1 VRLPALCP
9 GNLGRSKTWFEG
21 DALTG
26 RKLAWVLAVLEVA
39 AVVTVLLLKRF
50 DGLDLEVYLGGAKAL
65 AEHGSPY
72 DAWVP
77 TTHQILLPFTYTPF
91 AAAVFLPGTLLPFA
105 VTMKLLSIASIVATG
120 VVAYLYVA
128 TLNGSL
134 TDPANVRGRAVA
146 ALVAI
151 GAQLAGAL
159 LEPVRST
166 LGFGQINALLMVLVV
181 LDVLLP
187 GERKRTKGLLIGVAA
202 AIKLTPAV
210 FVVYFLVRR
219 DFRAAARVVAGFV
232 AAGALL
238 WLIRPSASFTYWTK
252 LVFDAGRIGG
262 VDYVGN
268 QSLHGLTTRAG
279 LPEIVWVLAA
289 LAVMAVVA
297 VVIVR
302 AEPVLA
308 LTACALGGLL
318 VSPISWTHHWTWCVP
333 VLVLAGWYAWRF
345 DRAIRWAAAAVVVAG
360 LALFIAGPM
369 WFSPR
374 PAPSAGWWLATES
387 YELFGLLLLALAA
400 FAAPRLS
407 TKKGT
412 STAEAAKVPSKEP
425 QVS

>member
-1 VRLPALCP
+1 VLTGRLF
-9 GNLGRSKTWFEG
+9 G
-21 DALTG
+21 G
-26 RKLAWVLAVLEVA
+26 RKLAWALAVLEVA
-39 AVVTVLLLKRF
+39 AVVTVLVLKRF

-77 TTHQILLPFTYTPF
+77 TTHRILLPFTYTPF

-105 VTMKLLSIASIVATG
+105 VTMKLVSIASIVATG

-187 GERKRTKGLLIGVAA
+187 GDRKRTKGLLIGVAA

-219 DFRAAARVVAGFV
+219 DFRSAVRVVAGFV

-238 WLIRPSASFTYWTK
+238 WLIRPSASFTYWTQ

-268 QSLHGLTTRAG
+268 QSLHGLVVRAG
-279 LPEIVWVLAA
+279 LPQIVWVAAA

-297 VVIVR
+297 VVILR

-333 VLVLAGWYAWRF
+333 ILVLAGYHAWRSWRA
-345 DRAIRWAAAAVVVAG
+345 DRVVAWVAAAVVVAG

-369 WFSPR
+369 WFAPR
-374 PAPSAGWWLATES
+374 PAPSFGWWLATES
-387 YELFGLLLLALAA
+387 YELFGLVLLVLAA
-400 FAAPRLS
+400 FAAPRL
-407 TKKGT
+407 KAVK
-412 STAEAAKVPSKEP
+412 AAPRESLDAAFTN
-425 QVS
+425 

>member
-1 VRLPALCP
+1 M
-9 GNLGRSKTWFEG
+9 
-21 DALTG
+21 TG
-26 RKLAWVLAVLEVA
+26 RKLAWALAALEVV
-39 AVVTVLLLKRF
+39 AVILVLVLKRF

-65 AEHGSPY
+65 AEQGSPY

-91 AAAVFLPGTLLPFA
+91 AAAAFWPGTLLPFA
-105 VTMKLLSIASIVATG
+105 VTMKLVSIASIVATG

-134 TDPANVRGRAVA
+134 TDPTKVNGRAVA

-181 LDVLLP
+181 LDILLP
-187 GERKRTKGLLIGVAA
+187 GDRRRTKGLLIGVAA

-210 FVVYFLVRR
+210 FVVYFLFRR
-219 DFRAAARVVAGFV
+219 DFRSAARVVAGFV

-268 QSLHGLTTRAG
+268 QSLHGLTVRAG
-279 LPEIVWVLAA
+279 WPEFAWVLAA
-289 LAVMAVVA
+289 LVVMALVA
-297 VVIVR
+297 VIVAR
-302 AEPVLA
+302 AEPVLG

-333 VLVLAGWYAWRF
+333 ILVLAGWYAWRF
-345 DRAIRWAAAAVVVAG
+345 GRAIRWTAAAVVVAG
-360 LALFIAGPM
+360 LTLFIVGPM
-369 WFSPR
+369 WFAPR
-374 PAPSAGWWLATES
+374 PAPSVGWWLATES
-387 YELFGLLLLALAA
+387 YELYGLALLVLAA
-400 FAAPRLS
+400 FAARRLS
-407 TKKGT
+407 TEKGT
-412 STAEAAKVPSKEP
+412 SATEAAKVPSKEP
-425 QVS
+425 LVS

>member
-1 VRLPALCP
+1 MSQRLF
-9 GNLGRSKTWFEG
+9 GGS
-21 DALTG
+21 G
-26 RKLAWVLAVLEVA
+26 RKLLAGLAVLEVA
-39 AVVTVLLLKRF
+39 AVVLVLLLKRF

-77 TTHQILLPFTYTPF
+77 TTHRILLPFTYTPF

-105 VTMKLLSIASIVATG
+105 ATMKLVSIASIVATG

-134 TDPANVRGRAVA
+134 TDSSKVTGRAAA

-187 GERKRTKGLLIGVAA
+187 GERKRTKGLLIGIAA

-219 DFRAAARVVAGFV
+219 DFRSAARVVGGFL

-238 WLIRPSASFTYWTK
+238 WLVRPSASFTYWTK

-268 QSLHGLTTRAG
+268 QSLRGLVTRLG
-279 LPEIVWVLAA
+279 LPETAGNVVWLLAA
-289 LAVMAVVA
+289 LAVMALVA

-302 AEPVLA
+302 AGEPVLA

-333 VLVLAGWYAWRF
+333 ILVLAGYYGVRAWRT
-345 DRAIRWAAAAVVVAG
+345 DRVVTWWSGAVVVAG
-360 LALFIAGPM
+360 LALFIWGPM
-369 WFSPR
+369 WFAPR

-387 YELFGLLLLALAA
+387 YELFGLVLLVLAA
-400 FAAPRLS
+400 FAAPRLKAVKAS
-407 TKKGT
+407 LPAQDAGK
-412 STAEAAKVPSKEP
+412 EAFTDV
-425 QVS
+425 

>member
-1 VRLPALCP
+1 MALA
-9 GNLGRSKTWFEG
+9 GWS
-21 DALTG
+21 G
-26 RKLAWVLAVLEVA
+26 RKLAWALIGLEVA
-39 AVVTVLLLKRF
+39 AVVLVLVLKRF

-65 AEHGSPY
+65 AEQGSPY

-105 VTMKLLSIASIVATG
+105 VTMKLVSIASIVATG

-134 TDPANVRGRAVA
+134 TDASKVRGRAVA

-187 GERKRTKGLLIGVAA
+187 GDRKRTKGLLIGVAA

-210 FVVYFLVRR
+210 FVVYFLFRR
-219 DFRAAARVVAGFV
+219 DFRSAARVVAGFV

-238 WLIRPSASFTYWTK
+238 WLVRPSASFTYWTK

-268 QSLHGLTTRAG
+268 QSLHGLTVRAG
-279 LPEIVWVLAA
+279 LPESGWVLAA
-289 LAVMAVVA
+289 AAVMALVA
-297 VVIVR
+297 VIIVR
-302 AEPVLA
+302 AAEPVLA

-333 VLVLAGWYAWRF
+333 ILVLAGWYAWRF
-345 DRAIRWAAAAVVVAG
+345 DRAVRWVAAAVVVAG

-369 WFSPR
+369 WFAPR
-374 PAPSAGWWLATES
+374 PAPSAAWWLATES
-387 YELFGLLLLALAA
+387 YELFGLVLLALAA
-400 FAAPRLS
+400 FGARRL
-407 TKKGT
+407 TTQKGT
-412 STAEAAKVPSKEP
+412 PAAEAAKVPSTEP

>member
-1 VRLPALCP
+1 MLGAL
-9 GNLGRSKTWFEG
+9 EI
-21 DALTG
+21 A
-26 RKLAWVLAVLEVA
+26 AIVLVLV
-39 AVVTVLLLKRF
+39 LKRF

-65 AEHGSPY
+65 AAQGSPY

-105 VTMKLLSIASIVATG
+105 VTMKLVSIASILATG

-134 TDPANVRGRAVA
+134 TDPSKVTGRVVA

-187 GERKRTKGLLIGVAA
+187 GERRRTKGLLIGIAA

-210 FVVYFLVRR
+210 FVVYFLFRR
-219 DFRAAARVVAGFV
+219 DFKSAARVVVGFL

-238 WLIRPSASFTYWTK
+238 WLVRPSASFTYWTK

-268 QSLHGLTTRAG
+268 QSLHGLTVRAG
-279 LPEIVWVLAA
+279 LPECVWVLAA
-289 LAVMAVVA
+289 VAVMALVA
-297 VVIVR
+297 VIIVR
-302 AEPVLA
+302 AAEPVLG

-333 VLVLAGWYAWRF
+333 ILVLAGWYAWRF
-345 DRAIRWAAAAVVVAG
+345 DRAVRWVAAAVVVAG
-360 LALFIAGPM
+360 VALFIVGPM
-369 WFSPR
+369 WFAPR
-374 PAPSAGWWLATES
+374 PAPSPGWWLATES

-400 FAAPRLS
+400 VAAPRLKAVKAS
-407 TKKGT
+407 LPVENAGK
-412 STAEAAKVPSKEP
+412 EAFTDV
-425 QVS
+425 

>member
-1 VRLPALCP
+1 MAPVSQWSARRLVW
-9 GNLGRSKTWFEG
+9 S
-21 DALTG
+21 
-26 RKLAWVLAVLEVA
+26 LAVLEVA
-39 AVVTVLLLKRF
+39 AVVLVLVLKRF

-65 AEHGSPY
+65 AEQGSPY

-105 VTMKLLSIASIVATG
+105 VTMKLVSIASILAIG

-134 TDPANVRGRAVA
+134 TDASKMHGRAVA

-166 LGFGQINALLMVLVV
+166 LGFGQINALLMLLVV

-210 FVVYFLVRR
+210 FVVYFLFRR
-219 DFRAAARVVAGFV
+219 DFKSAARVVAGFV
-232 AAGALL
+232 VAGALL

-268 QSLHGLTTRAG
+268 QSLHGLTVRAG
-279 LPEIVWVLAA
+279 LPESGWVLAA
-289 LAVMAVVA
+289 SAVMALVA
-297 VVIVR
+297 VIIVR
-302 AEPVLA
+302 AAEPVLA

-333 VLVLAGWYAWRF
+333 ILVVAGWYAWRF
-345 DRAIRWAAAAVVVAG
+345 DRAVRWVATAVVVAG
-360 LALFIAGPM
+360 LTLFIAGPM
-369 WFSPR
+369 WFAPR
-374 PAPSAGWWLATES
+374 PAPSVGWWLATES
-387 YELFGLLLLALAA
+387 YELYGFALLALAA
-400 FAAPRLS
+400 FGARRLS

-412 STAEAAKVPSKEP
+412 PAAEAAEVPAKEP

>member
-1 VRLPALCP
+1 MSA
-9 GNLGRSKTWFEG
+9 
-21 DALTG
+21 
-26 RKLAWVLAVLEVA
+26 RKLVAGLAVLEVA
-39 AVVTVLLLKRF
+39 AVVLVLVLKRF

-65 AEHGSPY
+65 AAQGSPY

-105 VTMKLLSIASIVATG
+105 VTMKLVSIASILATG

-134 TDPANVRGRAVA
+134 TDASKVNGRVVA

-166 LGFGQINALLMVLVV
+166 LGFGQINALLMLLVV

-210 FVVYFLVRR
+210 FVVYFLFRR
-219 DFRAAARVVAGFV
+219 DFKSAARVVVGFL

-238 WLIRPSASFTYWTK
+238 WLVRPSASFTYWTK

-268 QSLHGLTTRAG
+268 QSLHGLTARAG
-279 LPEIVWVLAA
+279 LPEFVWVLAA
-289 LAVMAVVA
+289 LAVMALVA
-297 VVIVR
+297 VIIVR
-302 AEPVLA
+302 AAEPVLG

-333 VLVLAGWYAWRF
+333 ILVLAGWYAWRF
-345 DRAIRWAAAAVVVAG
+345 DRAVRWVAAAVVVAG
-360 LALFIAGPM
+360 VALFIVGPM
-369 WFSPR
+369 WFAPR
-374 PAPSAGWWLATES
+374 PAPSPGWWLATES

-400 FAAPRLS
+400 VAAPRL
-407 TKKGT
+407 KAVNAT
-412 STAEAAKVPSKEP
+412 SRDVKALDVAFTD
-425 QVS
+425 

>member
-1 VRLPALCP
+1 M
-9 GNLGRSKTWFEG
+9 
-21 DALTG
+21 LTG
-26 RKLAWVLAVLEVA
+26 RKLVGALVVLEIA
-39 AVVTVLLLKRF
+39 AVVLVLVLKRF

-65 AEHGSPY
+65 AEQGSPY

-91 AAAVFLPGTLLPFA
+91 AAAAFWPGTLLPFA
-105 VTMKLLSIASIVATG
+105 VTMKLVSIASILATG

-134 TDPANVRGRAVA
+134 TDATKVRGRVVA

-210 FVVYFLVRR
+210 FVVYFLFRR
-219 DFRAAARVVAGFV
+219 DFRSAARVVGGFV
-232 AAGALL
+232 VAGALL

-268 QSLHGLTTRAG
+268 QSLKGLVTRIG
-279 LPEIVWVLAA
+279 LPETAGNVAWLLAA
-289 LAVMAVVA
+289 VAVMAVVA
-297 VVIVR
+297 VIIVR
-302 AEPVLA
+302 AAEPVLG
-308 LTACALGGLL
+308 LTACAVGGLL

-345 DRAIRWAAAAVVVAG
+345 DRAIRWVAAAVVVAG
-360 LALFIAGPM
+360 LTLFIVGPM
-369 WFSPR
+369 WFAPR

-387 YELFGLLLLALAA
+387 YELYGFALLALAA
-400 FAAPRLS
+400 FGARRLA

-412 STAEAAKVPSKEP
+412 PTAEAAEVPSKEP

>member
-1 VRLPALCP
+1 M
-9 GNLGRSKTWFEG
+9 
-21 DALTG
+21 
-26 RKLAWVLAVLEVA
+26 LEVA
-39 AVVTVLLLKRF
+39 AVVLVLVLKRF

-65 AEHGSPY
+65 AEQGSPY

-77 TTHQILLPFTYTPF
+77 TSHQILLPFTYTPF

-105 VTMKLLSIASIVATG
+105 VTMKLVSIASILATG

-134 TDPANVRGRAVA
+134 TDASKVRGRMVA

-210 FVVYFLVRR
+210 FVVYFLFRR
-219 DFRAAARVVAGFV
+219 DFRAAARVAAGFV
-232 AAGALL
+232 VAGALL

-268 QSLHGLTTRAG
+268 QSLHGLTVRAG
-279 LPEIVWVLAA
+279 LPEFAWVLAA
-289 LAVMAVVA
+289 VAVMALVA
-297 VVIVR
+297 VIVVR
-302 AEPVLA
+302 AEPVLG

-333 VLVLAGWYAWRF
+333 VLVLAGWYVWRF
-345 DRAIRWAAAAVVVAG
+345 GRAVRWVAAAVAVAG

-369 WFSPR
+369 WFAPR

-387 YELFGLLLLALAA
+387 YELYGLALLVLAA
-400 FAAPRLS
+400 FGARRL
-407 TKKGT
+407 TTEKGT
-412 STAEAAKVPSKEP
+412 PTADAAEVPSKAP

>member
-1 VRLPALCP
+1 MAGWLV
-9 GNLGRSKTWFEG
+9 
-21 DALTG
+21 G
-26 RKLAWVLAVLEVA
+26 RKLAWSLAVLEIA
-39 AVVTVLLLKRF
+39 AVVLVLVLKRF

-65 AEHGSPY
+65 AEQGSPY

-77 TTHQILLPFTYTPF
+77 TTHRILLPFTYTPF

-105 VTMKLLSIASIVATG
+105 VTMKLVSIASILATG

-134 TDPANVRGRAVA
+134 TDASKVRGRTVA

-210 FVVYFLVRR
+210 FVVYFLFRR
-219 DFRAAARVVAGFV
+219 DFRSAARVVAGFV
-232 AAGALL
+232 VAGALL
-238 WLIRPSASFTYWTK
+238 WLVRPSASVTYWTK

-268 QSLHGLTTRAG
+268 QSLHGLTVRAG

-289 LAVMAVVA
+289 LAVMALVA

-302 AEPVLA
+302 AAEPVLG

-333 VLVLAGWYAWRF
+333 ILVLAGWYAWRF
-345 DRAIRWAAAAVVVAG
+345 ERAVRWVAAAVVVAG

-369 WFSPR
+369 WFAPR
-374 PAPSAGWWLATES
+374 PAPSFGWWLATES
-387 YELFGLLLLALAA
+387 YELFGLLLLVLAA
-400 FAAPRLS
+400 FGARRLG

-412 STAEAAKVPSKEP
+412 PTAEAVQVPSAEP

>member
-1 VRLPALCP
+1 M
-9 GNLGRSKTWFEG
+9 
-21 DALTG
+21 TG
-26 RKLAWVLAVLEVA
+26 RKLAWSLAVLEIA
-39 AVVTVLLLKRF
+39 AVVLVLVLKRF

-65 AEHGSPY
+65 AEQGSPY

-91 AAAVFLPGTLLPFA
+91 AAAAFWPGTLLPFA
-105 VTMKLLSIASIVATG
+105 VTMKLVSIASIVATG

-134 TDPANVRGRAVA
+134 TDAAKVNGRVVA

-187 GERKRTKGLLIGVAA
+187 GDRRRTKGLFIGVAA

-210 FVVYFLVRR
+210 FVVYFLFRR
-219 DFRAAARVVAGFV
+219 DFRSAARVVGGFV

-238 WLIRPSASFTYWTK
+238 WLIRPSASVTYWTK

-268 QSLHGLTTRAG
+268 QSLKGLVTRIGLAETAG
-279 LPEIVWVLAA
+279 NVGWLLAA
-289 LAVMAVVA
+289 VAVMAVVA
-297 VVIVR
+297 VIIVR
-302 AEPVLA
+302 AAEPVLA

-333 VLVLAGWYAWRF
+333 ILVLAGYYGVRAWRT
-345 DRAIRWAAAAVVVAG
+345 DRVVAWWSAGVVVAG
-360 LALFIAGPM
+360 LVLFIVGPM
-369 WFSPR
+369 WFAPR
-374 PAPSAGWWLATES
+374 PAPSLGWWLATES
-387 YELFGLLLLALAA
+387 YELFGLLLLVLAA
-400 FAAPRLS
+400 IAAPRLR
-407 TKKGT
+407 TKKGALPAV
-412 STAEAAKVPSKEP
+412 AEKAPSEAP

>member
-1 VRLPALCP
+1 VTLARRLF
-9 GNLGRSKTWFEG
+9 GGSGW
-21 DALTG
+21 
-26 RKLAWVLAVLEVA
+26 KLVAGLAALEVA
-39 AVVTVLLLKRF
+39 AVVLVLVLKRF

-65 AEHGSPY
+65 AGQGSPY

-105 VTMKLLSIASIVATG
+105 VTMKLVSIASIVATG

-134 TDPANVRGRAVA
+134 TDPSKVTGRAAA

-187 GERKRTKGLLIGVAA
+187 GDRRRTKGLLIGVAA

-219 DFRAAARVVAGFV
+219 DFKSAARVVAGFV

-238 WLIRPSASFTYWTK
+238 WLVRPSASFTYWTK

-268 QSLHGLTTRAG
+268 QSLKGLVTRLG
-279 LPEIVWVLAA
+279 LPETAGNVLWLLAA

-302 AEPVLA
+302 AGEPVLA

-333 VLVLAGWYAWRF
+333 ILVLAGYYAWRSWRS
-345 DRAIRWAAAAVVVAG
+345 DRVVAWWSAAVVVAG
-360 LALFIAGPM
+360 LALFIWGPM
-369 WFSPR
+369 WFAPR
-374 PAPSAGWWLATES
+374 PAPSVGWWLATES
-387 YELFGLLLLALAA
+387 YELFGLALLVLAA
-400 FAAPRLS
+400 FAARRLKAVKAS
-407 TKKGT
+407 LP
-412 STAEAAKVPSKEP
+412 AERAGKEAFTD
-425 QVS
+425 V

>member
-1 VRLPALCP
+1 M
-9 GNLGRSKTWFEG
+9 
-21 DALTG
+21 TG
-26 RKLAWVLAVLEVA
+26 RKLAWALALLEVV
-39 AVVTVLLLKRF
+39 AVVLVLVLKRF

-65 AEHGSPY
+65 AEQGSPY

-91 AAAVFLPGTLLPFA
+91 AAAAFWPGTLLPFA
-105 VTMKLLSIASIVATG
+105 VTMKLVSIASIVATG

-134 TDPANVRGRAVA
+134 TDPSKVTGRVVA

-187 GERKRTKGLLIGVAA
+187 GDRKRTKGLLIGVAA

-210 FVVYFLVRR
+210 FVVYFLFRR
-219 DFRAAARVVAGFV
+219 DFRSAARVVAGFV

-238 WLIRPSASFTYWTK
+238 WLIRPSASVTYWTK

-268 QSLHGLTTRAG
+268 QSLHGLTVRAG
-279 LPEIVWVLAA
+279 WPEFAWVLAA
-289 LAVMAVVA
+289 LAVMALVA
-297 VVIVR
+297 VIIVR
-302 AEPVLA
+302 AAEPVLG

-333 VLVLAGWYAWRF
+333 ILVLAGYYGVRAWRT
-345 DRAIRWAAAAVVVAG
+345 DRVVTWWSAGVVVAG
-360 LALFIAGPM
+360 LVLFIVGPM
-369 WFSPR
+369 WFAPR
-374 PAPSAGWWLATES
+374 PATSVGWWLATES
-387 YELFGLLLLALAA
+387 YELFGLFLLVLAA
-400 FAAPRLS
+400 IAAPRLR
-407 TKKGT
+407 TKKGALPAV
-412 STAEAAKVPSKEP
+412 AERAPSEAP

>member
-1 VRLPALCP
+1 M
-9 GNLGRSKTWFEG
+9 
-21 DALTG
+21 TG
-26 RKLAWVLAVLEVA
+26 RKPAWSLVVLEVA
-39 AVVTVLLLKRF
+39 AVVLVLVLKRF

-65 AEHGSPY
+65 AEQGSPY

-105 VTMKLLSIASIVATG
+105 VTMKLVSIASILATG

-134 TDPANVRGRAVA
+134 TDATNVRGRTVA

-219 DFRAAARVVAGFV
+219 DFRSAARVVAGFV
-232 AAGALL
+232 VAGALL

-268 QSLHGLTTRAG
+268 QSLHGLTVRAG
-279 LPEIVWVLAA
+279 LPEFGWLLAA
-289 LAVMAVVA
+289 AAVMGLVA
-297 VVIVR
+297 VIIVR
-302 AEPVLA
+302 AAEPVLG

-345 DRAIRWAAAAVVVAG
+345 DRAIRWVAAAVVVAG
-360 LALFIAGPM
+360 LALFIVGPM
-369 WFSPR
+369 WFAPR
-374 PAPSAGWWLATES
+374 PAPSVGWWLATES
-387 YELFGLLLLALAA
+387 YELYGLALLVLAA
-400 FAAPRLS
+400 FGARRLG

-412 STAEAAKVPSKEP
+412 SATEAAKVPSKEP

>member
-1 VRLPALCP
+1 M
-9 GNLGRSKTWFEG
+9 
-21 DALTG
+21 
-26 RKLAWVLAVLEVA
+26 LEVA
-39 AVVTVLLLKRF
+39 AVVLVLVLKRF

-65 AEHGSPY
+65 AQQGSPY

-105 VTMKLLSIASIVATG
+105 VTMKLVSIASIVATG

-134 TDPANVRGRAVA
+134 TDPAEVTGRTAA
-146 ALVAI
+146 ALVAV

-166 LGFGQINALLMVLVV
+166 LGFGQINALLMVMVV

-187 GERKRTKGLLIGVAA
+187 GDRRRTKGLLIGVAA

-219 DFRAAARVVAGFV
+219 DFQSAARVVAGFV

-238 WLIRPSASFTYWTK
+238 WLARPSASFTYWTK

-268 QSLHGLTTRAG
+268 QSLKGLVTRLG
-279 LPEIVWVLAA
+279 LPETAGTVVWLLAA
-289 LAVMAVVA
+289 LAVMALVA

-302 AEPVLA
+302 AGEPVLA

-333 VLVLAGWYAWRF
+333 ILVLAGYHGVRAWRT
-345 DRAIRWAAAAVVVAG
+345 DRVVAWWSGAVVAAG
-360 LALFIAGPM
+360 LALFVWGPM
-369 WFSPR
+369 WFAPR
-374 PAPSAGWWLATES
+374 PASSIGWWLATES
-387 YELFGLLLLALAA
+387 YELFGLALLVLAA
-400 FAAPRLS
+400 FAARRLGKAKAAPRESLD
-407 TKKGT
+407 
-412 STAEAAKVPSKEP
+412 AALMDV
-425 QVS
+425 

>member
-1 VRLPALCP
+1 MGFFR
-9 GNLGRSKTWFEG
+9 GR
-21 DALTG
+21 
-26 RKLAWVLAVLEVA
+26 RLAWSLAVLEVA
-39 AVVTVLLLKRF
+39 AVVTVLVLKRF

-65 AEHGSPY
+65 AEQGSPY

-219 DFRAAARVVAGFV
+219 DFRAAARVVGGFV

-297 VVIVR
+297 VVVVR

-333 VLVLAGWYAWRF
+333 ILVLAGWYAWRF
-345 DRAIRWAAAAVVVAG
+345 DGAVRWVAAAVVVAG

-369 WFSPR
+369 WFAPR
-374 PAPSAGWWLATES
+374 PAPSPGWWLATES
-387 YELFGLLLLALAA
+387 YELFGLALLVLAA
-400 FAAPRLS
+400 FAAPRLKAVKAS
-407 TKKGT
+407 LPAIRAGK
-412 STAEAAKVPSKEP
+412 EAFTDV
-425 QVS
+425 

>member
-1 VRLPALCP
+1 M
-9 GNLGRSKTWFEG
+9 
-21 DALTG
+21 
-26 RKLAWVLAVLEVA
+26 LEIA
-39 AVVTVLLLKRF
+39 AVVLVLVLKRF

-65 AEHGSPY
+65 AEQGSPY

-105 VTMKLLSIASIVATG
+105 VTMKLVSIASILATG

-134 TDPANVRGRAVA
+134 TDPANVRGRTVA

-210 FVVYFLVRR
+210 FVVYFLCRR
-219 DFRAAARVVAGFV
+219 DFRSAARVVAGFV
-232 AAGALL
+232 VAGALL

-268 QSLHGLTTRAG
+268 QSLHGLSVRAG
-279 LPEIVWVLAA
+279 LPEFAWVLAA

-297 VVIVR
+297 VIIVR
-302 AEPVLA
+302 AAEPVLG

-333 VLVLAGWYAWRF
+333 LLVLAGWYVWRF
-345 DRAIRWAAAAVVVAG
+345 DRAVRWVAAGVVVAG

-369 WFSPR
+369 WFAPR

-400 FAAPRLS
+400 FGARRLG

-412 STAEAAKVPSKEP
+412 PAAAAAEVPSKEP

>member
-1 VRLPALCP
+1 MALA
-9 GNLGRSKTWFEG
+9 GWS
-21 DALTG
+21 G
-26 RKLAWVLAVLEVA
+26 RKLAGALVVLEVA
-39 AVVTVLLLKRF
+39 AVVLVLVLKRF

-65 AEHGSPY
+65 AEQGSPY

-105 VTMKLLSIASIVATG
+105 VTMKLVSIASILATG

-134 TDPANVRGRAVA
+134 TDAAKVRGRAVA

-210 FVVYFLVRR
+210 FVVYFLFRR
-219 DFRAAARVVAGFV
+219 DFRSAARVVAGFV
-232 AAGALL
+232 VAGALL
-238 WLIRPSASFTYWTK
+238 WLLRPSASFTYWTK

-268 QSLHGLTTRAG
+268 QSLYGLVTRAG
-279 LPEIVWVLAA
+279 LPEFVWVLAA

-297 VVIVR
+297 VIIVR
-302 AEPVLA
+302 AAEPVLG

-333 VLVLAGWYAWRF
+333 ILVLAGWYAWRF
-345 DRAIRWAAAAVVVAG
+345 GRAARWVAAAVVVAG

-369 WFSPR
+369 WFAPR
-374 PAPSAGWWLATES
+374 PAPSFGWWLATES

-400 FAAPRLS
+400 FGASRLG

-412 STAEAAKVPSKEP
+412 PTAEAAEVPAKEP

>member
-1 VRLPALCP
+1 MS
-9 GNLGRSKTWFEG
+9 GWS
-21 DALTG
+21 G
-26 RKLAWVLAVLEVA
+26 RKLAGALLVLEVA
-39 AVVTVLLLKRF
+39 AVVLVLVLKRF
-50 DGLDLEVYLGGAKAL
+50 DGLDLEVYLGGAEAL
-65 AEHGSPY
+65 AGHGSPY

-105 VTMKLLSIASIVATG
+105 VTMKLVSIASIVATG

-134 TDPANVRGRAVA
+134 TDPSKVTGRAVA

-187 GERKRTKGLLIGVAA
+187 GDRKRTKGLLIGVAA

-210 FVVYFLVRR
+210 FVVYFLFRR
-219 DFRAAARVVAGFV
+219 DFKSAARVVAGFV

-238 WLIRPSASFTYWTK
+238 WLVRPSASFTYWTK

-268 QSLHGLTTRAG
+268 QSLKGLVTRLGLSETAG
-279 LPEIVWVLAA
+279 NIVWLLAA

-302 AEPVLA
+302 AGEPVLA

-333 VLVLAGWYAWRF
+333 ILVLAGYYGVRAWRT
-345 DRAIRWAAAAVVVAG
+345 DRAVTWWSGAVVVAG
-360 LALFIAGPM
+360 LTLFTWGPM
-369 WFSPR
+369 WFAPR
-374 PAPSAGWWLATES
+374 PAPSVGWWLATES
-387 YELFGLLLLALAA
+387 YELFGLALLVLAA
-400 FAAPRLS
+400 FAARRLNKAKAAPRESLD
-407 TKKGT
+407 
-412 STAEAAKVPSKEP
+412 AALTDV
-425 QVS
+425 

>member
-1 VRLPALCP
+1 M
-9 GNLGRSKTWFEG
+9 
-21 DALTG
+21 
-26 RKLAWVLAVLEVA
+26 LEVA
-39 AVVTVLLLKRF
+39 AVVLVLVLKRF

-65 AEHGSPY
+65 AEQGSPY

-77 TTHQILLPFTYTPF
+77 TTHRIQLPFTYTPF
-91 AAAVFLPGTLLPFA
+91 AAAAFLPGTLLPFA
-105 VTMKLLSIASIVATG
+105 VTMKLVSIASIVATG

-134 TDPANVRGRAVA
+134 TDASKVTGRVAA

-166 LGFGQINALLMVLVV
+166 LGFGQINALLMVMVV

-187 GERKRTKGLLIGVAA
+187 GDRKRTKGLLIGIAA

-219 DFRAAARVVAGFV
+219 DFRSAARVVAGFV

-238 WLIRPSASFTYWTK
+238 WLIRPSASVTYWTK

-268 QSLHGLTTRAG
+268 QSLHGLVTRAG
-279 LPEIVWVLAA
+279 LPEIVWLLAA
-289 LAVMAVVA
+289 LAVMALV
-297 VVIVR
+297 VVIIAR
-302 AEPVLA
+302 SEPVLA

-345 DRAIRWAAAAVVVAG
+345 DRAVRWVAAAVVVTG
-360 LALFIAGPM
+360 LTLFIVGPM
-369 WFSPR
+369 WFAPR

-387 YELFGLLLLALAA
+387 YELFGLVLLISAA
-400 FAAPRLS
+400 GAARRLDRR
-407 TKKGT
+407 TLP
-412 STAEAAKVPSKEP
+412 AVADKVP

>member
-1 VRLPALCP
+1 MAQ
-9 GNLGRSKTWFEG
+9 RS
-21 DALTG
+21 G
-26 RKLAWVLAVLEVA
+26 RKLAGALLVLEVA
-39 AVVTVLLLKRF
+39 AVVLVLLLKRF

-65 AEHGSPY
+65 AGHGSPY

-105 VTMKLLSIASIVATG
+105 VTMKLVSIASIVATG

-134 TDPANVRGRAVA
+134 TDSSKVTGRAVA

-187 GERKRTKGLLIGVAA
+187 GDRKRTKGLLIGVAA

-210 FVVYFLVRR
+210 FVVYFLFRR
-219 DFRAAARVVAGFV
+219 DFKSAARVVAGFV

-238 WLIRPSASFTYWTK
+238 WLVRPSASFTYWTK

-268 QSLHGLTTRAG
+268 QSLHGLTVRADW
-279 LPEIVWVLAA
+279 PEFAWVLAA
-289 LAVMAVVA
+289 LVVMALVA
-297 VVIVR
+297 VIVAR
-302 AEPVLA
+302 AEPVLG

-333 VLVLAGWYAWRF
+333 ILVLAGWYAWRF
-345 DRAIRWAAAAVVVAG
+345 SQAIRWMAAAVVVVG
-360 LALFIAGPM
+360 LTLFIVGPM
-369 WFSPR
+369 WFAPR
-374 PAPSAGWWLATES
+374 PAPTLGWWLATES
-387 YELFGLLLLALAA
+387 YELFGLLLLVLAA
-400 FAAPRLS
+400 IAAPRLR
-407 TKKGT
+407 TKKGALPAV
-412 STAEAAKVPSKEP
+412 AEKAPSEAS

>member
-1 VRLPALCP
+1 M
-9 GNLGRSKTWFEG
+9 
-21 DALTG
+21 TG
-26 RKLAWVLAVLEVA
+26 RKLAWALAALEVV
-39 AVVTVLLLKRF
+39 AVVLVLVLKRF

-65 AEHGSPY
+65 AEQGSPY

-91 AAAVFLPGTLLPFA
+91 AAAAFWPGTLLPFA
-105 VTMKLLSIASIVATG
+105 VTMKLVSIASIVATG

-134 TDPANVRGRAVA
+134 TDATKVNGRAVA

-187 GERKRTKGLLIGVAA
+187 GDRRRTKGLLIGVAA

-219 DFRAAARVVAGFV
+219 DFRSAARVVAGFV

-268 QSLHGLTTRAG
+268 QSLHGLTVRAG
-279 LPEIVWVLAA
+279 WPEFAWVLAA
-289 LAVMAVVA
+289 LVVIALVA
-297 VVIVR
+297 VIVAR
-302 AEPVLA
+302 AEPVLG

-333 VLVLAGWYAWRF
+333 ILVLAGWYAWRF
-345 DRAIRWAAAAVVVAG
+345 GRAIRWMAAAVVVAG
-360 LALFIAGPM
+360 LALFIVGPM
-369 WFSPR
+369 WFAPR

-387 YELFGLLLLALAA
+387 YELFGLALLVLAA
-400 FAAPRLS
+400 FGARRLGKAKAAPRESLD
-407 TKKGT
+407 
-412 STAEAAKVPSKEP
+412 AALTDV
-425 QVS
+425 

>member
-1 VRLPALCP
+1 
-9 GNLGRSKTWFEG
+9 
-21 DALTG
+21 
-26 RKLAWVLAVLEVA
+26 
-39 AVVTVLLLKRF
+39 
-50 DGLDLEVYLGGAKAL
+50 
-65 AEHGSPY
+65 
-72 DAWVP
+72 
-77 TTHQILLPFTYTPF
+77 
-91 AAAVFLPGTLLPFA
+91 
-105 VTMKLLSIASIVATG
+105 LSVATG

-134 TDPANVRGRAVA
+134 TDPSKVTGRVVA

-187 GERKRTKGLLIGVAA
+187 GDRKRTKGLLIGVAA

-210 FVVYFLVRR
+210 FVVYFLFRR
-219 DFRAAARVVAGFV
+219 DFRSAARVVAGFV

-238 WLIRPSASFTYWTK
+238 WLIRPAASFTYWTK

-268 QSLHGLTTRAG
+268 QSLHGLTVRAG
-279 LPEIVWVLAA
+279 WPEFAWVLAA
-289 LAVMAVVA
+289 LVVMALVA
-297 VVIVR
+297 VIVAR
-302 AEPVLA
+302 AEPVLG

-333 VLVLAGWYAWRF
+333 ILVLAGWYAWRF
-345 DRAIRWAAAAVVVAG
+345 GRAIRWTAAAVVVAG
-360 LALFIAGPM
+360 LALFIVGPM
-369 WFSPR
+369 WFAPR
-374 PAPSAGWWLATES
+374 PAPSVGWWLATES
-387 YELFGLLLLALAA
+387 YELFGLLLLVLAA
-400 FAAPRLS
+400 LAAPRLR
-407 TKKGT
+407 TKKGAFPAV
-412 STAEAAKVPSKEP
+412 AEKAPSEAP

>member
-1 VRLPALCP
+1 M
-9 GNLGRSKTWFEG
+9 
-21 DALTG
+21 
-26 RKLAWVLAVLEVA
+26 LEIA
-39 AVVTVLLLKRF
+39 AVVLVLVLKRF

-65 AEHGSPY
+65 AEQGSPY

-105 VTMKLLSIASIVATG
+105 VTMKLVSIASILATG

-134 TDPANVRGRAVA
+134 TDPANVRGRTVA

-210 FVVYFLVRR
+210 FVVYFLCRR
-219 DFRAAARVVAGFV
+219 DFRSAARVVAGFV
-232 AAGALL
+232 VAGALL

-268 QSLHGLTTRAG
+268 QSLHGLTVRAG
-279 LPEIVWVLAA
+279 LPEFAWVVAA

-297 VVIVR
+297 VIIVR
-302 AEPVLA
+302 AAEPVLG

-333 VLVLAGWYAWRF
+333 LLVLAGWYAWRF
-345 DRAIRWAAAAVVVAG
+345 DRAVRWVAAGVVVAG

-369 WFSPR
+369 WFAPR

-387 YELFGLLLLALAA
+387 YELFGVLLLALAA
-400 FAAPRLS
+400 FGARRLG

-412 STAEAAKVPSKEP
+412 PAAAAAEVPSKEP

>member
-1 VRLPALCP
+1 VALA
-9 GNLGRSKTWFEG
+9 GWS
-21 DALTG
+21 G
-26 RKLAWVLAVLEVA
+26 RKLAWALVVLEIA
-39 AVVTVLLLKRF
+39 AVVLVLVLKRF

-65 AEHGSPY
+65 AGQGSPY
-72 DAWVP
+72 DAWVQ
-77 TTHQILLPFTYTPF
+77 TSHQILLPFTYTPF

-105 VTMKLLSIASIVATG
+105 VTMKLVSIASILATG

-134 TDPANVRGRAVA
+134 TDATKVNGRVVA

-210 FVVYFLVRR
+210 FVVYFLFRR
-219 DFRAAARVVAGFV
+219 DFRSAARVAGGFV

-268 QSLHGLTTRAG
+268 QSLKGLVTRTGLSETAG
-279 LPEIVWVLAA
+279 NVGWLLAA
-289 LAVMAVVA
+289 VAVMAVVA
-297 VVIVR
+297 VIIVR
-302 AEPVLA
+302 AAEPVLA
-308 LTACALGGLL
+308 LSACALGGLL

-333 VLVLAGWYAWRF
+333 ILVLAGWYAWRLWRS
-345 DRAIRWAAAAVVVAG
+345 DRVVAGVAAAVVVAG
-360 LALFIAGPM
+360 LTLFIAGPM
-369 WFSPR
+369 WFAPR
-374 PAPSAGWWLATES
+374 PAPSPGWWLATES
-387 YELFGLLLLALAA
+387 YELFGLVLLVMAA
-400 FAAPRLS
+400 FAAPRL
-407 TKKGT
+407 KAVNAT
-412 STAEAAKVPSKEP
+412 SRDTRSLDVAFTD
-425 QVS
+425 Q

>member
-1 VRLPALCP
+1 MQ
-9 GNLGRSKTWFEG
+9 
-21 DALTG
+21 LTG
-26 RKLAWVLAVLEVA
+26 WRLVWALAVLEIA
-39 AVVTVLLLKRF
+39 AVVLVLVLKRF

-65 AEHGSPY
+65 AGPGSPY

-77 TTHQILLPFTYTPF
+77 TSHQILLPFTYTPF

-105 VTMKLLSIASIVATG
+105 VTMKLVSIASILATG

-134 TDPANVRGRAVA
+134 TDATKVNGRAVA

-210 FVVYFLVRR
+210 FVVYFLFRR
-219 DFRAAARVVAGFV
+219 DFRSAARVVGGFV
-232 AAGALL
+232 VAGALL

-268 QSLHGLTTRAG
+268 QSLKGLVTRTGLSETAG
-279 LPEIVWVLAA
+279 NVVWLLAA
-289 LAVMAVVA
+289 VAVMAVVA
-297 VVIVR
+297 VIIVR
-302 AEPVLA
+302 AAEPVLA

-333 VLVLAGWYAWRF
+333 ILVLAGYHGVRAWRT
-345 DRAIRWAAAAVVVAG
+345 DRVVAWWSGAVVVVG

-369 WFSPR
+369 WFAPR

-387 YELFGLLLLALAA
+387 YELYGFALLALAA
-400 FAAPRLS
+400 FGARRLT

-412 STAEAAKVPSKEP
+412 PTAEAAEVPAKEP

>member
-1 VRLPALCP
+1 MSPWHFGGSGWQRSRWQ
-9 GNLGRSKTWFEG
+9 LGAG
-21 DALTG
+21 
-26 RKLAWVLAVLEVA
+26 LAVLEVA
-39 AVVTVLLLKRF
+39 AVVLVLVLKRF

-65 AEHGSPY
+65 AEQGSPY

-77 TTHQILLPFTYTPF
+77 TTHRIQLPFTYTPF
-91 AAAVFLPGTLLPFA
+91 AAAAFLPGTLLPFA
-105 VTMKLLSIASIVATG
+105 VTMKLVSIASIVATG

-134 TDPANVRGRAVA
+134 TDASKVTGRVAA

-166 LGFGQINALLMVLVV
+166 LGFGQINALLMVMVV

-187 GERKRTKGLLIGVAA
+187 GDRKRTKGLLIGIAA

-219 DFRAAARVVAGFV
+219 DFRSAARVVAGFV

-238 WLIRPSASFTYWTK
+238 WLIRPSASVTYWTK

-268 QSLHGLTTRAG
+268 QSLHGLVTRAG
-279 LPEIVWVLAA
+279 LPEIVWLLAA
-289 LAVMAVVA
+289 LAVMALV
-297 VVIVR
+297 VVIIAR
-302 AEPVLA
+302 SEPVLA

-345 DRAIRWAAAAVVVAG
+345 DRAVRWVAAAVVVTG
-360 LALFIAGPM
+360 LTLFIVGPM
-369 WFSPR
+369 WFAPR

-387 YELFGLLLLALAA
+387 YELFGLVLLISAA
-400 FAAPRLS
+400 GAARRLDRR
-407 TKKGT
+407 TLP
-412 STAEAAKVPSKEP
+412 AVADKVP

>member
-1 VRLPALCP
+1 MSQRLS
-9 GNLGRSKTWFEG
+9 GGSGW
-21 DALTG
+21 
-26 RKLAWVLAVLEVA
+26 KLLAGLAVLEVA
-39 AVVTVLLLKRF
+39 AVVLVLLLKRF

-77 TTHQILLPFTYTPF
+77 TTHRILLPFTYTPF

-105 VTMKLLSIASIVATG
+105 ATMKLVSIASIVATG

-134 TDPANVRGRAVA
+134 TDSSKVTGRTAA

-187 GERKRTKGLLIGVAA
+187 GERKRTKGLLIGIAA

-219 DFRAAARVVAGFV
+219 DFRSAARVVGGFL

-238 WLIRPSASFTYWTK
+238 WLVRPSASFTYWTK

-268 QSLHGLTTRAG
+268 QSLRGLVTRLG
-279 LPEIVWVLAA
+279 LPETAGNVVWLLAA
-289 LAVMAVVA
+289 LAVMALVA

-302 AEPVLA
+302 AGEPVLA

-333 VLVLAGWYAWRF
+333 ILVLAGYYGVRAWRT
-345 DRAIRWAAAAVVVAG
+345 DRVVTWWSGAVVVAG
-360 LALFIAGPM
+360 LALFIWGPM
-369 WFSPR
+369 WFAPR

-387 YELFGLLLLALAA
+387 YELFGLVLLVLAA
-400 FAAPRLS
+400 FAAPRLKAVKAS
-407 TKKGT
+407 LPAQDAGK
-412 STAEAAKVPSKEP
+412 EAFTDV
-425 QVS
+425 

>member
-1 VRLPALCP
+1 MALA
-9 GNLGRSKTWFEG
+9 GWS
-21 DALTG
+21 G
-26 RKLAWVLAVLEVA
+26 RKLAWSLVGLEAA
-39 AVVTVLLLKRF
+39 AVVLVLVLKRF

-65 AEHGSPY
+65 AEQGSPY

-105 VTMKLLSIASIVATG
+105 VTMKLVSIASIVATG

-134 TDPANVRGRAVA
+134 TDAAKVNGRVVA

-210 FVVYFLVRR
+210 FVVYFLFRR
-219 DFRAAARVVAGFV
+219 DFRSAARVVGGFV
-232 AAGALL
+232 VAGALL

-268 QSLHGLTTRAG
+268 QSLHGLTVRAG
-279 LPEIVWVLAA
+279 LPEFVWALAA

-297 VVIVR
+297 VIIVR
-302 AEPVLA
+302 AAEPVLG

-333 VLVLAGWYAWRF
+333 ILVLAGWYAWRL
-345 DRAIRWAAAAVVVAG
+345 DRAVRWVAAAVVVAG

-369 WFSPR
+369 WFAPR
-374 PAPSAGWWLATES
+374 PAPSPAWWLATES

-400 FAAPRLS
+400 FGARRLR

-412 STAEAAKVPSKEP
+412 PTAEAAEVPSKEP